1 MQDPASTRLPWHQDL
16 LEQLTSTREQDRLPN
31 ALALVCPPG
40 WGLQVLAEEAVRVIG
55 EFSADVQPASL
66 AHPDLR
72 WLEPEGSVI
81 KIDQIRRAAEFAV
94 QTVQTA
100 PRKVVLILHADKM
113 NSNSANALLK
123 TLEEPPRNTHIVLAT
138 ERWGKLLPTV
148 RSRCQRWEVRANVSL
163 AQQWLTNQGMDL
175 ETDEFNRVFAEAG
188 YAPLELD
195 AQSNPMET
203 ELEQIKTLSV
213 AAFMKQDGF
222 DMTHFLERLFRYLVR
237 YAARAL
243 QAGDGL
249 AAKECQR
256 LAEHVLD
263 VRRQITTSNAANQTL
278 LFEGLLFAL
287 RKLPDGV

>member
-1 MQDPASTRLPWHQDL
+1 MQEPVLTRLPWQQNL
-16 LEQLTSTREQDRLPN
+16 LDQLENTRGQDRLPN

-40 WGLQVLAEEAVRVIG
+40 WGLRALAEEAVRVMG
-55 EFSADVQPASL
+55 EFSANVQPSSL

-94 QTVQTA
+94 QTVQAA

-148 RSRCQRWEVRANVSL
+148 RSRCQRWEVRANVSV
-163 AQQWLTNQGMDL
+163 AQQWLADQGLDL
-175 ETDEFNRVFAEAG
+175 KTDEFDRVFAEAG

-195 AQSNPMET
+195 PKTDRMEI
-203 ELEQIKTLSV
+203 ELEQLKKGSP

-222 DMTHFLERLFRYLVR
+222 DTARFLERLFRYLVR
-237 YAARAL
+237 YSAKALEAGDQVAAR
-243 QAGDGL
+243 
-249 AAKECQR
+249 ECHR
-256 LAEHVLD
+256 LAEQVLD

-287 RKLPDGV
+287 RKLPGTA